1 MHKKPVLFF
10 RHYRRFQGGHLKA
23 WNYFGHVLASPH
35 YTPCV
40 WFSAG
45 TTLDA
50 ESPWRDAE
58 PYRVP
63 PQAPIRPAAFFLGGR
78 NWRML
83 DRYPYADLDI
93 PVINLIQ
100 HVRHADDEAG
110 TFEFLHRQAI
120 RICVSDEVAE
130 AVRATGIARGPIVAI
145 PNALDL
151 PDLGLVPATE
161 TEPRL
166 DAVIVALK
174 APELG
179 ERVAERMRREGRR
192 LDLLTERLPRAAFLS
207 RMQSARVSVL
217 LPREQEGFY
226 LPALE
231 AMALGTLVVCPDCVG
246 NRSFCLPGENAFRPG
261 YTIDEIVAAAEEAL
275 ALTAPQAKC
284 MRERA
289 SATAAAHSL
298 ERERRAFLDVLHTI
312 DDLWRR
318 TDAGSA

>member
-1 MHKKPVLFF
+1 MDKKAVLFF
-10 RHYRRFQGGHLKA
+10 RSYRRFQGGHLKA
-23 WNYFGHVLASPH
+23 WNYFGHVLASPQ
-35 YTPCV
+35 YTPRV
-40 WFSAG
+40 WFSAA

-50 ESPWRDAE
+50 ESPWREAE

-83 DRYPYADLDI
+83 DRYPCADPEI

-110 TFEFLHRQAI
+110 TFEFLRRKAI

-130 AVRATGIARGPIVAI
+130 AVRATGIATGPIIAI

-151 PDLGLVPATE
+151 PDLGPAPNPGA
-161 TEPRL
+161 EPRL
-166 DAVIVALK
+166 DVVIAALK
-174 APELG
+174 APKLG
-179 ERVAERMRREGRR
+179 EQVAERLCDEGRR
-192 LDLLTERLPRAAFLS
+192 LELLTERLPRVEFLS

-261 YTIDEIVAAAEEAL
+261 YTIGEITAAAEEAL
-275 ALTAPQAKC
+275 ALSEPQAER
-284 MRERA
+284 MRDRA

-298 ERERRAFLDVLHTI
+298 ERERCAFLEVLHNI
-312 DDLWRR
+312 DDLWGRAR
-318 TDAGSA
+318 AGSA